1 MQQLNTAFQVTEP
14 WEWDIPYF
22 LIVGPN
28 RRKVNLHKGKQ
39 KACSGA
45 EAKPYKVRKEAR
57 FVFLEANEGKNLN
70 DPHNIRNTYE
80 PDYDDE
86 VDPGGETG
94 VEIGGCVPFV
104 YHTEKTC
111 DGDKENME
119 SKKLDKSSKVHM
131 SLASTGDWMTYSC
144 EAAPLESGSNKWAT
158 TPWSARWRRCR
169 RVLNKVW
176 ESMNIGFFER
186 RAFGVVHTER
196 PAF

>member
-1 MQQLNTAFQVTEP
+1 MMNRSNLEKILYTMKEVSK
-14 WEWDIPYF
+14 
-22 LIVGPN
+22 LIHTNQAYVYTLI
-28 RRKVNLHKGKQ
+28 R
-39 KACSGA
+39 SGLLPA
-45 EAKPYKVRKEAR
+45 LKLGSYKVRKEAR

-131 SLASTGDWMTYSC
+131 SLASTGD
-144 EAAPLESGSNKWAT
+144 
-158 TPWSARWRRCR
+158 
-169 RVLNKVW
+169 
-176 ESMNIGFFER
+176 
-186 RAFGVVHTER
+186 
-196 PAF
+196 